1 MHPDVDDGADQTAML
16 ERLRLQAARL
26 SELDRKIAVLERRNA
41 ELKCSRDQLVEQ
53 LAHYREI
60 KAEWEWFFENSV
72 DMLCVTDAAGR
83 LMSVNNALVQ
93 SLGYGREELIS
104 KSFGTLVHPEDL
116 EKARAELQ
124 RISVGNDSTDF
135 EVRCLHKNGE
145 WRWISWT
152 CPATTASVKN
162 LYSIGR
168 DVTDSKLTEAELLF
182 RAQHDPLTRLA
193 NRAMFDQVL
202 AQAIARTERN
212 PASQVALLVIDL
224 DGFKEIN
231 DRRGHAAGDAV
242 LKTLAHRFTGHQRKG
257 DLVCRIGGD
266 EFAWV
271 VESGSSILLEPLAER
286 IIELVHQ
293 PIQFGD
299 LTLEVGC
306 SIGASICPEQAK
318 DAETLFNQADAAMY
332 TVKRT
337 GKNGF
342 VLYRPSL

>member
-1 MHPDVDDGADQTAML
+1 MHPDVDDGADQAAIL
-16 ERLRLQAARL
+16 ERLRLQAARM
-26 SELDRKIAVLERRNA
+26 SELDRKIAELERSNA
-41 ELKCSRDQLVEQ
+41 ELKCSRDQLAEQ
-53 LAHYREI
+53 LEYYREI

-72 DMLCVTDAAGR
+72 DMLCVTDTDGR
-83 LMSVNNALVQ
+83 LLSVNKALVQ
-93 SLGYGREELIS
+93 TLGYGREELIAQP
-104 KSFGTLVHPEDL
+104 FGALVHPDDL
-116 EKARAELQ
+116 EKARTELR
-124 RISVGNDSTDF
+124 RIRVGNDSTNL

-152 CPATTASVKN
+152 CPAITASVKN

-212 PASQVALLVIDL
+212 PASQVGLLVIDL

-231 DRRGHAAGDAV
+231 DRRGHAAGDEV
-242 LKTLAHRFTGHQRKG
+242 LKTLARRFTEHQRKG

-271 VESGSSILLEPLAER
+271 VEGGSPLSLEPLAAR
-286 IIELVHQ
+286 IVELVLE
-293 PIQFGD
+293 PIDIGG

-306 SIGASICPEQAK
+306 SIGASTCPGQAR
-318 DAETLFNQADAAMY
+318 DAEMLFNQADAAMY
-332 TVKRT
+332 AVKKA

-342 VLYRPSL
+342 RIYQP